1 MPMSNEYADN
11 EYAILPTKYLDLL
24 AAYSD
29 EEIGRIAKAI
39 MIFRHT
45 GQETAFDGPEKYIM
59 PSIYA
64 DQRRAIEKYTAKRE
78 SAKSAAESRWK
89 KRDAS
94 ECESMRTDADASDAM
109 RTMPYKNKEKEKNNS
124 PSESIPPIPPK
135 RGRKKTTQELPDPD
149 FEAFWALYP
158 KKKSKGDAKKAWAQI
173 KPSGELVS
181 AIMAKLKLLTASHEW
196 TKENGEYVPYPA
208 SWLRA
213 EGWEDEV
220 KDAPRKDSF
229 PTPAKPG
236 EAPRVPSRAKQ
247 NAEWMQNALAEMD
260 AEEEGK
266 QDERV

>member
-1 MPMSNEYADN
+1 MNNEYADN

-64 DQRRAIEKYTAKRE
+64 DQRRAIEKYAAKRE

-89 KRDAS
+89 KRNAS
-94 ECESMRTDADASDAM
+94 ECESIRTDADASDAM

-124 PSESIPPIPPK
+124 PSESIPPQPPK
-135 RGRKKTTQELPDPD
+135 RGRKKPTQELPDAD
-149 FEAFWALYP
+149 FDAFWALYP
-158 KKKSKGDAKKAWAQI
+158 KKKSKGEAKKAWAQLE
-173 KPSGELVS
+173 PSREIIS
-181 AIMAKLKLLTASHEW
+181 AIMAKLPLLAASHDW
-196 TKENGEYVPYPA
+196 TKEGGQYVPNPA
-208 SWLRA
+208 TWLRA

-247 NAEWMQNALAEMD
+247 NAEWMREMLERD
-260 AEEEGK
+260 GEEEH
-266 QDERV
+266 

>member
-89 KRDAS
+89 KRDAI
-94 ECESMRTDADASDAM
+94 ECESKQTDADASDAM

-124 PSESIPPIPPK
+124 PSESIPPIPPT
-135 RGRKKTTQELPDPD
+135 RGRKKTTQELPDAD
-149 FEAFWALYP
+149 FDAFWALYP
-158 KKKSKGDAKKAWAQI
+158 KKKSKGAAKKAWVQL
-173 KPSGELVS
+173 KPSREIIS
-181 AIMAKLKLLTASHEW
+181 AIMAKLPMLAASHDW
-196 TKENGEYVPYPA
+196 TKEGGQYVPNPA
-208 SWLRA
+208 TWLRA

-220 KDAPRKDSF
+220 KEAPRKDSF

-247 NAEWMQNALAEMD
+247 NAEWMREMLESD
-260 AEEEGK
+260 GEE
-266 QDERV
+266 VH

>member
-109 RTMPYKNKEKEKNNS
+109 RTMPYKNKEKKKNNS

-149 FEAFWALYP
+149 FDAFWALYP
-158 KKKSKGDAKKAWAQI
+158 KKKSKGEAKKAWAQL
-173 KPSGELVS
+173 KPSREIIS
-181 AIMAKLKLLTASHEW
+181 AIMAKLPLLAASHDW
-196 TKENGEYVPYPA
+196 TKEGGQYVPNPA
-208 SWLRA
+208 TWLRA

-247 NAEWMQNALAEMD
+247 NAEWMREMLESD
-260 AEEEGK
+260 GEEEH
-266 QDERV
+266 

>member
-1 MPMSNEYADN
+1 MRDSLRIWHSYIEAARMLSDADR
-11 EYAILPTKYLDLL
+11 L
-24 AAYSD
+24 AYYDALFDY
-29 EEIGRIAKAI
+29 G
-39 MIFRHT
+39 
-45 GQETAFDGPEKYIM
+45 FDGIEPELTGIPAAMFLLTK
-59 PSIYA
+59 PNLDKSISKSEA
-64 DQRRAIEKYTAKRE
+64 GAIGGTSKTEAKRKQTL
-78 SAKSAAESRWK
+78 SKTKANGN
-89 KRDAS
+89 
-94 ECESMRTDADASDAM
+94 ECASDK
-109 RTMPYKNKEKEKNNS
+109 RIENREERIEN
-124 PSESIPPIPPK
+124 IPPIPPK

-149 FEAFWALYP
+149 FEAFWDLYP

-220 KDAPRKDSF
+220 QDAPRKDSF

-247 NAEWMQNALAEMD
+247 NAEWMREMLESD
-260 AEEEGK
+260 GEEEH
-266 QDERV
+266 

>member
-64 DQRRAIEKYTAKRE
+64 DQRRAIEKYTAKRV

-124 PSESIPPIPPK
+124 PSESIPPIPPT
-135 RGRKKTTQELPDPD
+135 RGRKKTTQELPDAD
-149 FEAFWALYP
+149 FDAFWALYP
-158 KKKSKGDAKKAWAQI
+158 RKKSKGEAKKAWAQL
-173 KPSGELVS
+173 KPSREIIS
-181 AIMAKLKLLTASHEW
+181 AIMAKLPLLAASHDW
-196 TKENGEYVPYPA
+196 TKEGGQYVPNPA
-208 SWLRA
+208 TWLRA

-247 NAEWMQNALAEMD
+247 NAEWMREMLESD
-260 AEEEGK
+260 GEEEH
-266 QDERV
+266 

>member
-1 MPMSNEYADN
+1 MSNEYADN

-64 DQRRAIEKYTAKRE
+64 DQRRAIEKYAAKRE

-94 ECESMRTDADASDAM
+94 ECESIRTDADASDAM

-124 PSESIPPIPPK
+124 PSESIPPNPPK
-135 RGRKKTTQELPDPD
+135 RGRKKPTQELPDAD
-149 FEAFWALYP
+149 FDAFWALYP
-158 KKKSKGDAKKAWAQI
+158 RKKSKGEAKKAWAQL
-173 KPSGELVS
+173 KPSREIIS
-181 AIMAKLKLLTASHEW
+181 AIMAKLPLLAASHDW
-196 TKENGEYVPYPA
+196 TKEGGQYVPNPA
-208 SWLRA
+208 TWLRA

-247 NAEWMQNALAEMD
+247 NAEWMREMLESD
-260 AEEEGK
+260 GEEEH
-266 QDERV
+266 